1 MIVRYGC
8 WFLCVLLLL
17 LGVSM
22 LGVIDVFGG
31 VLLKDLMVFE
41 LGIDSVLLVIG
52 VVMCFVVVCV

>member
-1 MIVRYGC
+1 M
-8 WFLCVLLLL
+8 LLLL